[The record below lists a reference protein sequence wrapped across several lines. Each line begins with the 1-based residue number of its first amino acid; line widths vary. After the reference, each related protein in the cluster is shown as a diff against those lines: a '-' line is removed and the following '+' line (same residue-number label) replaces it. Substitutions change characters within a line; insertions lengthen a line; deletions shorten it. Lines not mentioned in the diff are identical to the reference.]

1 MKTHINITFEKN
13 KKKKL
18 MLRYLVLS
26 LLVWDDCNWSLVMVT
41 FDPYVDEVE
50 LELLVVDSLCVKD
63 EELLLLFGSVVELE
77 LGDTFWSLFV
87 RFFPDLKRKQSN
99 L

>member
-1 MKTHINITFEKN
+1 
-13 KKKKL
+13 
-18 MLRYLVLS
+18 
-26 LLVWDDCNWSLVMVT
+26 MVT